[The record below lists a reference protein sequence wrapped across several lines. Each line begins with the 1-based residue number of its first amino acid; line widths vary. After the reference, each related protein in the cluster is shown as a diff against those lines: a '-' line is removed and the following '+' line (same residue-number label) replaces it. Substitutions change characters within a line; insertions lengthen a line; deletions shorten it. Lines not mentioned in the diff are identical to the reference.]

1 MMERSDGGAMQ
12 DPSPDWRDA
21 TITDLLDEQVRR
33 RPDAV
38 ALRFDGQDM
47 TYMDLD
53 RRAELLARH
62 LRDLGVRTE
71 AAVGVFFERSF
82 EMVIALV
89 AILKAGGAYVPLHQN
104 EPPDRFRYMLEQAGC
119 RVVLTHDALVD
130 RIPKID
136 GTVVNLDHEPATT
149 PGAEPVDGAISP
161 DNLAYICYTSGSTG
175 MPKGVAV
182 RHRGVV
188 RLVQDGDYASLTEN
202 ETFLQLCSLRFD
214 PSAFEIW
221 GALLN
226 GARLVVYRPGTPAL
240 HELADFL
247 EAERIT
253 TLWMTTGLL
262 HRMVDGYLDR
272 LGGLRQFL
280 GGGEALSPV
289 LINRLHRTYPDLLV
303 VNGYGPTEDT
313 CFTSC
318 HVVSEEVGDTVP
330 IGRAVTDTRLYV
342 LDERLRP
349 VPDGEWGLLYTSGSG
364 LARGYVGRPGLTAE
378 RFVAD
383 PFVPGE
389 RMYAIGD
396 LVRRVEGGVLEFRGR
411 LDDQVKVDGYRIE
424 LGEIQA
430 VLAGQPEV
438 NEAVVVVREGLT
450 PGRKILVAF
459 VVPVSGTEG
468 LVPKLRVALHRKLP
482 RYMHP
487 AAIIEMEALPE
498 TLGNKID
505 RKSLPALEQL
515 PRDVDADYE
524 APRTPLEALLAD
536 LLTDALAVQDI
547 GVHDDFFELG
557 GSSLVAM
564 DLLAH
569 VREVF
574 NADVPAG
581 EFFAGATVAGLAELI
596 GEFAPHA
603 DAAEPQSWMSAKSG
617 SVR

>member
-1 MMERSDGGAMQ
+1 MQHSDGDAKQ
-12 DPSPDWRDA
+12 DPSPNWRDA
-21 TITDLLDEQVRR
+21 TITDLFDEQVRR

-38 ALRFDGQDM
+38 ALRFDGQDL
-47 TYMDLD
+47 TYLELD

-89 AILKAGGAYVPLHQN
+89 GILKAGGAYVPLHQN

-130 RIPKID
+130 RIPD
-136 GTVVNLDHEPATT
+136 VDATVVNLDHEPMTS
-149 PGAEPVDGAISP
+149 PGAELVEGPINP

-175 MPKGVAV
+175 KPKGVAV

-226 GARLVVYRPGTPAL
+226 GARLVIYRPGTPAL
-240 HELADFL
+240 HELADCL
-247 EAERIT
+247 EEERVT

-262 HRMVDGYLDR
+262 HRMVDGHLDR

-318 HVVSEEVGDTVP
+318 HVVSKEVGDTVP

-342 LDERLRP
+342 LDEELRP

-364 LARGYVGRPGLTAE
+364 LARGYVGRPALTAE

-438 NEAVVVVREGLT
+438 NEAVVVAREGLT

-459 VVPVSGTEG
+459 VVPVSGTER
-468 LVPKLRVALHRKLP
+468 LVPKLRVALHHKLP

-487 AAIIEMEALPE
+487 AAIIEMDALPE

-505 RKSLPALEQL
+505 RKSLPELVQL
-515 PRDVDADYE
+515 PRDVEASFE
-524 APRTPLEALLAD
+524 APRTPLEALLTD
-536 LLTDALAVQDI
+536 LLTDVLAVQDI

-557 GSSLVAM
+557 GNSLVAM

-574 NADVPAG
+574 NADVPAE
-581 EFFAGATVAGLAELI
+581 EFFLSATVAGLAELVDKH
-596 GEFAPHA
+596 APQA
-603 DAAEPQSWMSAKSG
+603 DAEAPRTWLAAPENSG
-617 SVR
+617 T

>member
-1 MMERSDGGAMQ
+1 MQ
-12 DPSPDWRDA
+12 DRSPNWRDA
-21 TITDLLDEQVRR
+21 TIVDLFDRQVRR

-38 ALRFDGQDM
+38 ALRFGGQDM
-47 TYMDLD
+47 TYADLD
-53 RRAELLARH
+53 RNAELLARR
-62 LRDLGVRTE
+62 LRGLGVRAETP
-71 AAVGVFFERSF
+71 VGVFFERSF
-82 EMVIALV
+82 EMIIALV
-89 AILKAGGAYVPLHQN
+89 GILKAGGAYLPLHQN
-104 EPPDRFRYMLEQAGC
+104 EPADRFRYMLEQAGC
-119 RVVLTHDALVD
+119 QVVLTHDALVGQV
-130 RIPKID
+130 PS
-136 GTVVNLDHEPATT
+136 TSASVVNLDRESEDPSGTEPTEPA
-149 PGAEPVDGAISP
+149 EPAISP

-175 MPKGVAV
+175 RPKGVAV

-188 RLVQDGDYASLTEN
+188 RLVQDGDYASLTED

-226 GARLVVYRPGTPAL
+226 GARLVIYRPGTPAL
-240 HELADFL
+240 HELADCL
-247 EAERIT
+247 EEERVT

-262 HRMVDGYLDR
+262 HRMVDGHLDR
-272 LGGLRQFL
+272 LGGLRQLL

-289 LINRLHRTYPDLLV
+289 LINRLHRTYPDLLI

-342 LDERLRP
+342 LDEELRP

-364 LARGYVGRPGLTAE
+364 LARGYVGRPELTAE
-378 RFVAD
+378 RFVPD

-396 LVRRVEGGVLEFRGR
+396 LVRRVDGGVLEFRGR
-411 LDDQVKVDGYRIE
+411 LDDQVKIDGYRVE

-438 NEAVVVVREGLT
+438 NEAVVVVRDGL
-450 PGRKILVAF
+450 PAGRKILVAF
-459 VVPVSGTEG
+459 VVPVKGTER
-468 LVPKLRVALHRKLP
+468 LVPKLRVALHQKLP

-487 AAIIEMEALPE
+487 AAIIELEAFPE

-515 PRDVDADYE
+515 PRDVGADYE
-524 APRTPLEALLAD
+524 APRTPVEALLAD
-536 LLTDALAVQDI
+536 LLADALAVGEV
-547 GVHDDFFELG
+547 GVNDEFFELG

-569 VREVF
+569 VRDVF
-574 NADVPAG
+574 KADVPVA
-581 EFFAGATVAGLAELI
+581 EFFGSATVAGLAELI
-596 GEFAPHA
+596 DKYA
-603 DAAEPQSWMSAKSG
+603 PQSVEG
-617 SVR
+617 SEGASWLTAP

>member
-1 MMERSDGGAMQ
+1 MREAN
-12 DPSPDWRDA
+12 PDWRDA
-21 TITDLLDEQVRR
+21 TINDLFDAQVRR

-38 ALRFDGQDM
+38 ALRFDGQDL
-47 TYMDLD
+47 TYRELDL
-53 RRAELLARH
+53 RADLLARH
-62 LRDLGVRTE
+62 LRDLGVGPE

-89 AILKAGGAYVPLHQN
+89 GILKAGGAYVPLHQN
-104 EPPDRFRYMLEQAGC
+104 EPPDRFRYMLDQAGC
-119 RVVLTHDALVD
+119 RVVLTHDALAG
-130 RIPKID
+130 RIPD
-136 GTVVNLDHEPATT
+136 VSATVVNLDHEPAGT
-149 PGAEPVDGAISP
+149 PGAAPVAGTRSP

-175 MPKGVAV
+175 LPKGVAV

-188 RLVQDGDYASLTEN
+188 RLVQDGDYASLTED

-226 GARLVVYRPGTPAL
+226 GARLVVYRPGPPAL

-253 TLWMTTGLL
+253 TLWMTTGLM
-262 HRMVDGYLDR
+262 HRMIDGHLDR

-289 LINRLHRTYPDLLV
+289 LMNRLHRAYPELLI

-342 LDERLRP
+342 LDEQLKP
-349 VPDGEWGLLYTSGSG
+349 VPDHEWGLLYTAGSG

-396 LVRRVEGGVLEFRGR
+396 LARRVAGGVLEFRGR

-430 VLAGQPEV
+430 VIAGQPEV
-438 NEAVVVVREGLT
+438 SEAVVVAREGLT

-459 VVPVSGTEG
+459 VVPVGGTEG
-468 LVPKLRVALHRKLP
+468 LVAKVRVALHRKLP
-482 RYMHP
+482 AYMHP
-487 AAIIEMEALPE
+487 AAIIEMDAFPE

-515 PRDVDADYE
+515 PRDVDAEFE
-524 APRTPLEALLAD
+524 APRTPVEALLAD
-536 LLTDALAVQDI
+536 LLRDALAVQDV

-557 GSSLVAM
+557 GSSLVTM
-564 DLLAH
+564 DLLAR

-574 NADVPAG
+574 DADVPAA
-581 EFFAGATVAGLAELI
+581 EFFAAPTVAGLAALI
-596 GEFAPHA
+596 EKYAPHTN
-603 DAAEPQSWMSAKSG
+603 AAEPQSWLPAKSG
-617 SVR
+617 PAR

>member
-1 MMERSDGGAMQ
+1 MDAVQ
-12 DPSPDWRDA
+12 DLSSEWRGA
-21 TITDLLDEQVRR
+21 TITDLFDEQVRR

-38 ALRFDGQDM
+38 ALRFDGKDM
-47 TYMDLD
+47 TYLDLD
-53 RRAELLARH
+53 RRADLLARH
-62 LRDLGVRTE
+62 LRDLGVHME

-82 EMVIALV
+82 EMVVALV
-89 AILKAGGAYVPLHQN
+89 GILKAGGAYVPLHQN
-104 EPPDRFRYMLEQAGC
+104 EPPDRFRYMVEQAGC
-119 RVVLTHDALVD
+119 QVILTHDALAD
-130 RIPKID
+130 RIPDID
-136 GTVVNLDHEPATT
+136 ATVVNLDHEPSGHDPAA
-149 PGAEPVDGAISP
+149 PPAADPVQGAVSP

-175 MPKGVAV
+175 KPKGVAV

-221 GALLN
+221 GSLLN
-226 GARLVVYRPGTPAL
+226 GARLVIYRPGTPAL

-247 EAERIT
+247 EEEQIT

-262 HRMVDGYLDR
+262 HRMVDGHLDR

-349 VPDGEWGLLYTSGSG
+349 VPDGEWGLLYTAGSG
-364 LARGYVGRPGLTAE
+364 LARGYVGRPALTAE

-438 NEAVVVVREGLT
+438 NEAVVVARDGLT

-459 VVPVSGTEG
+459 VVPVSGTER

-487 AAIIEMEALPE
+487 AAIIEMDAFPE

-515 PRDVDADYE
+515 PRDVDAAFE
-524 APRTPLEALLAD
+524 APRTPLESLLAD

-557 GSSLVAM
+557 GGSLVAM

-569 VREVF
+569 VHEVF
-574 NADVPAG
+574 GADVPAA
-581 EFFAGATVAGLAELI
+581 EFFASATVAGLAELV
-596 GEFAPHA
+596 GKYAPDA
-603 DAAEPQSWMSAKSG
+603 DAGELQPWLSASAKPG
-617 SVR
+617 A